1 MMNLNYDM
9 VLDLVNDVLL
19 AHDLAG
25 LIIDEEMQQDEYMS
39 EAKEIVEYIKSQEEI
54 GTMEFSK
61 FIQDLFIR
69 YFETEYALDYCAD
82 TAWTIIVNLDKCTKE
97 VK

>member
-25 LIIDEEMQQDEYMS
+25 LIIDEEIQQDEYMA
-39 EAKEIVEYIKSQEEI
+39 EAKEIVGYIKSQEEI
-54 GTMEFSK
+54 GVMEFSK
-61 FIQDLFIR
+61 FIQDLFVR
-69 YFETEYALDYCAD
+69 YFETEYPLDYCAD
-82 TAWTIIVNLDKCTKE
+82 TAWTIIVNLDKCAKE

>member
-25 LIIDEEMQQDEYMS
+25 LIVDEEMQQDEYMS

-54 GTMEFSK
+54 GTMKFSK
-61 FIQDLFIR
+61 FIQDLFVR
-69 YFETEYALDYCAD
+69 YFETEYPLDYCVD
-82 TAWTIIVNLDKCTKE
+82 TAWTIIVNLDKCAKE

>member
-25 LIIDEEMQQDEYMS
+25 LIVDEEMQQDEYMS
-39 EAKEIVEYIKSQEEI
+39 EAKEIVGYIKSQEEI
-54 GTMEFSK
+54 GTMKFSK
-61 FIQDLFIR
+61 FIQDLFVR
-69 YFETEYALDYCAD
+69 YFETVVDFEDCEMVAECILK
-82 TAWTIIVNLDKCTKE
+82 NLE
-97 VK
+97 AF

>member
-61 FIQDLFIR
+61 FIQDLFVR
-69 YFETEYALDYCAD
+69 YFETEYSLDYCAD
-82 TAWTIIVNLDKCTKE
+82 TAWTIIVNLDKCVKE

>member
-25 LIIDEEMQQDEYMS
+25 LIIDEEMQQDEYMA
-39 EAKEIVEYIKSQEEI
+39 EAKEIVGYIKSQEEI
-54 GTMEFSK
+54 DTMKFSK
-61 FIQDLFIR
+61 FIQDLFIK
-69 YFETEYALDYCAD
+69 YFETEYPLDYCAD
-82 TAWTIIVNLDKCTKE
+82 TAWTIIVNLDKCAKE

>member
-1 MMNLNYDM
+1 MMNLNYNM

-39 EAKEIVEYIKSQEEI
+39 EAKEIVRYIKSQEEI
-54 GTMEFSK
+54 GTMKFSK

-69 YFETEYALDYCAD
+69 YFETEYPLGYCAD
-82 TAWTIIVNLDKCTKE
+82 ISWTIIVNLDKCAKE